1 MEIDRKGEI
10 KIAKVTLSKLEKDD
24 PIFTERFET
33 YKPRSK
39 TFIKGWRKELDPK
52 KSSSI
57 FY

>member
-10 KIAKVTLSKLEKDD
+10 KMAKVTLSKLEKDD
-24 PIFTERFET
+24 PIFMERFET
-33 YKPRSK
+33 YNPRSK
-39 TFIKGWRKELDPK
+39 TFFKGWRKELDPK